1 MEDIESLSSTT
12 APLSTFSKLEERRL
26 KDLEQAFMEAADI
39 IINDP
44 LMDVFRQKEETQ
56 QFMFERIQEIISE
69 GIREANDRYI
79 KEVLMKM
86 EEVNKANDKLKIEN
100 KSMAKSREELRN
112 TIEDLQSKFND
123 GVEER
128 VKSLSE
134 EIECY
139 KSTINVIQEE
149 SLKVETQNKSL
160 IERLKLL
167 EEKQAS
173 ESEVEGV
180 LKANMEE
187 MELENEELKRILGM
201 RDAELNKMV
210 EKEKEFE
217 SVREMNG
224 KLIGKVE
231 EMEAEYKKESEMN
244 SNLVFELQG
253 EIKRLKDGYEML
265 SGEHEELQ
273 NLISGDS
280 QVGKLREEIKFLK
293 ISLKQTSS
301 DLDLAS
307 QAKDDL
313 DFEKNQ
319 LLKTVEELKKEIK
332 DMTQKLSMERKNKQ
346 SLENKLIEMKD
357 GNSELNMINSD
368 MKDELTSTSQEV
380 RAFIKIVT
388 SYPTSERISRRTRRV

>member
-1 MEDIESLSSTT
+1 
-12 APLSTFSKLEERRL
+12 
-26 KDLEQAFMEAADI
+26 MEAADI

-293 ISLKQTSS
+293 ISLKQISS
-301 DLDLAS
+301 DLDLVS